1 MKTILLLLI
10 LLISGNTWA
19 SNIWASQPGE
29 FSSAEEE
36 LKAYFFAAARSNDV
50 VVLKEFIKAG
60 FPVDVVNYKGYTALM
75 VATYHG
81 HTKSFDYLVSQKANT
96 CAADMRGNT
105 VLMAAIFRGEFSLA
119 KKLMSY
125 ECNPDHENNAGMT
138 AVGFAKMFGRE
149 KVLDY
154 LK

>member
-1 MKTILLLLI
+1 MKTILLLLM
-10 LLISGNTWA
+10 LMTSANTWA
-19 SNIWASQPGE
+19 SQSGE
-29 FSSAEEE
+29 FSSPEEE

-50 VVLKEFIKAG
+50 VVLKEFIEAG
-60 FPVDVVNYKGYTALM
+60 FPVDIVNNKGYTALM

-81 HTKSFDYLVSQKANT
+81 HTEAFNYLVSQKANT

-138 AVGFAKMFGRE
+138 AAGFAKMFGRE
-149 KVLDY
+149 KVLNY

>member
-1 MKTILLLLI
+1 MKMILLFLM
-10 LLISGNTWA
+10 LLISANTWA
-19 SNIWASQPGE
+19 NQSGE

-36 LKAYFFAAARSNDV
+36 LKAYFFAAARSNNM
-50 VVLKEFIKAG
+50 VVLKEFIEAG
-60 FPVDVVNYKGYTALM
+60 FPVDVVNNKGYTALM

-81 HTKSFDYLVSQKANT
+81 HTEAFNYLVSQKANT

-138 AVGFAKMFGRE
+138 AAGFAKMFGRE
-149 KVLDY
+149 NVLNY